1 MELYG
6 SAWGH
11 ERSYKGMDRLDTSS
25 ESAVR
30 PSRRKTLMVRNRV
43 VSIRGGLTIDP

>member
-6 SAWGH
+6 SAWGN

-25 ESAVR
+25 GSAVC
-30 PSRRKTLMVRNRV
+30 PSRRKTLVVRNRM
-43 VSIRGGLTIDP
+43 VSIRGGLAIDP